1 MGQTGVANLRRTRM
15 TSSCL
20 EVRLEEDQEIEFFS
34 DGSEFVEG

>member
-1 MGQTGVANLRRTRM
+1 VGETRVANSEAARM

-20 EVRLEEDQEIEFFS
+20 EVRLEEDLGIDLFF